1 MNFEIS
7 LIFYNFARLFGKIIK
22 RLHKMKLE
30 QNRIDD
36 LNLQLTL
43 SVAGEDYADNRK
55 KKLNDYR
62 KKAEFKGFRK
72 GMVPMSLV
80 EKLYG
85 QQARVDAVNDVIA
98 EGLNNFINENNL
110 RVLGE
115 PLPSED
121 TPHNDWSA
129 DNEFVFKFDIAQNPE
144 VSFELSKEDEVV
156 YYTITATEAAKKEMK
171 ENLLRQYGNLEEGD
185 AAKEEDFIIVDFEQ
199 GETKVEGTY
208 VAIRNVAEA
217 VRSTFVGVKAGDVLD
232 VNVNEAFEN
241 ETDRSSMLKINK
253 AELANLDPMFK
264 MTVRNVK
271 TFVSAPLVE
280 ETFEKIF
287 GVKTEAEFDAK
298 IEEKL
303 RAEYSQ
309 EADFR
314 FSKDAKNFLLE
325 KANVAIAEDF
335 LKRWVYVVNEGKFTM
350 EDIEK
355 DWALFIVDYKW
366 QMVRNYLMKK
376 YDVKIEEADLL
387 ASAKGFAAYQF
398 AMYGMNNVPE
408 EQLEAFA
415 KNILSQEEQG
425 RRILDQVEN
434 EKTFAAVRE
443 VVTLKKK
450 KISVEK
456 FRELN

>member
-1 MNFEIS
+1 
-7 LIFYNFARLFGKIIK
+7 
-22 RLHKMKLE
+22 MKLE

-36 LNLQLTL
+36 LNLELTIT
-43 SVAGEDYADNRK
+43 VAPEDYEDNRK
-55 KKLNDYR
+55 KRLNDYR
-62 KKAEFKGFRK
+62 KKADFKGFRK

-80 EKLYG
+80 EKMYG
-85 QQARVDAVNDVIA
+85 PQALGDSVNDAVATQLNSFIQEND
-98 EGLNNFINENNL
+98 LH
-110 RVLGE
+110 VLGE

-121 TPHNDWSA
+121 QPENAWVA
-129 DNEFVFKFDIAQNPE
+129 GNEFTFKFDIAENPE
-144 VSFELSKEDEVV
+144 ISFELSKDDEVT
-156 YYTITATEAAKKEMK
+156 YYTITVTEAAKNEMK
-171 ENLLRQYGNLEEGD
+171 NNLLRQYGSLEEGE

-208 VAIRNVAEA
+208 VALRNVAEA
-217 VRSTFVGVKAGDVLD
+217 ARASFVGVKPGDVLD

-241 ETDRSSMLKINK
+241 ETDRASMLKVSK
-253 AELANLDPMFK
+253 DELATLDPMFK
-264 MTVRNVK
+264 MTVKNVK
-271 TFVSAPLVE
+271 TFVNAPLTE

-298 IEEKL
+298 VEERI
-303 RAEYSQ
+303 RAEYAQ

-314 FSKDAKNFLLE
+314 FSKDAKTYLLE
-325 KANVAIAEDF
+325 KANVTVAEKF
-335 LKRWVYVVNEGKFTM
+335 LKRWIYVINDGKFSM

-355 DWALFIVDYKW
+355 DWAYFIVDYKW
-366 QMVRNYLMKK
+366 QMVRSYLMQK
-376 YDVKIEEADLL
+376 YNVQIEEADLL

-443 VVTLKKK
+443 VVSLKKK

>member
-1 MNFEIS
+1 M
-7 LIFYNFARLFGKIIK
+7 KI
-22 RLHKMKLE
+22 E

-36 LNLQLTL
+36 LNLELTL
-43 SVAGEDYADNRK
+43 SVSAEDYADSRK
-55 KKLNDYR
+55 KKINDFR
-62 KKAEFKGFRK
+62 KKADIRGFRK

-80 EKLYG
+80 EKMYG
-85 QQARVDAVNDVIA
+85 QQALADSVNDVISA
-98 EGLNNFINENNL
+98 ALNDFIRENEL
-110 RVLGE
+110 KVLGE

-121 TPHNDWSA
+121 NPQNDWA
-129 DNEFVFKFDIAQNPE
+129 NAGDFTFKFDIAQNPE
-144 VSFELSKEDEVV
+144 VSFELSKDDEIV
-156 YYTITATEAAKKEMK
+156 YYTITVTEAAKKEMK
-171 ENLLRQYGNLEEGD
+171 DNLLKQYGSLEDGKK
-185 AAKEEDFIIVDFEQ
+185 AKADDFIIVDFEQ

-208 VAIRNVAEA
+208 VALRNVAEA
-217 VRSTFVGVKAGDVLD
+217 VRKSFVGVKPGDVLD

-241 ETDRSSMLKINK
+241 ETDRASMLKVSK
-253 AELANLDPMFK
+253 DELATLDPMFK
-264 MTVRNVK
+264 MTVQSVK
-271 TFVSAPLVE
+271 TFVNAPLTE

-287 GVKTEAEFDAK
+287 GVKTEEEFDAK
-298 IEEKL
+298 IEERI
-303 RAEYSQ
+303 RAEYAQ

-314 FSKDAKNFLLE
+314 FSKDAKTYLLE
-325 KANVAIAEDF
+325 KANLTIAEKF
-335 LKRWVYVVNEGKFTM
+335 LKRWIYVINEGKFTM

-355 DWALFIVDYKW
+355 DWDLFIVDYKW
-366 QMVRNYLMKK
+366 QMVRGYLMDK
-376 YDVKIEEADLL
+376 YGVKIEEADLL

-450 KISVEK
+450 KISVDK

>member
-1 MNFEIS
+1 M
-7 LIFYNFARLFGKIIK
+7 KI
-22 RLHKMKLE
+22 E
-30 QNRIDD
+30 QNRIDE
-36 LNLQLTL
+36 LNLELTIA
-43 SVAGEDYADNRK
+43 VAAEDYAENRK
-55 KKLNDYR
+55 KRVNDYR

-72 GMVPMSLV
+72 GMVPMGLV

-98 EGLNNFINENNL
+98 ESLNNFINENNL

-129 DNEFVFKFDIAQNPE
+129 DNEFTFKFDIALNPE
-144 VSFELSKEDEVV
+144 VSFELSKEDEVP
-156 YYTITATEAAKKEMK
+156 YYTITVTAEAKEEMK
-171 ENLLRQYGNLEEGD
+171 NNLLKQYGSLEEGET
-185 AAKEEDFIIVDFEQ
+185 AKEEDFIIVDFEQ
-199 GETKVEGTY
+199 GDMKVEGTY
-208 VAIRNVAEA
+208 VAVRNVAEPA
-217 VRSTFVGVKAGDVLD
+217 RASFVGVKAGDVLD

-241 ETDRSSMLKINK
+241 ETDRSSMLKVAK
-253 AELANLDPMFK
+253 DELANLDPMFK
-264 MTVRNVK
+264 MTVKNVK
-271 TFVSAPLVE
+271 TFVNAPAVE

-298 IEEKL
+298 VEERI
-303 RAEYSQ
+303 RAEYAQ

-314 FSKDAKNFLLE
+314 FGKDAKDFLLA
-325 KANVAIAEDF
+325 KADVKVAENF

-355 DWALFIVDYKW
+355 DWEFFIADYKW
-366 QMVRNYLMKK
+366 QMVRSFLMKK

-425 RRILDQVEN
+425 RRILDKVEDD
-434 EKTFAAVRE
+434 KTFAAVRE

-456 FRELN
+456 FRELK

>member
-1 MNFEIS
+1 M
-7 LIFYNFARLFGKIIK
+7 KI
-22 RLHKMKLE
+22 E

-36 LNLQLTL
+36 LNIELTL
-43 SVAGEDYADNRK
+43 TVAAEDYAESRK
-55 KKLNDYR
+55 KRLAEFR
-62 KKAEFKGFRK
+62 KKAEIKGFRK

-80 EKLYG
+80 EKMYG
-85 QQARVDAVNDVIA
+85 QNALVDAVNDAIS
-98 EGLNNFINENNL
+98 EGLNNYIHENNL

-115 PLPSED
+115 PLPSEE
-121 TPHNDWSA
+121 HIQ
-129 DNEFVFKFDIAQNPE
+129 NEWEAGKEFTFKFDLALNPE
-144 VSFELSKEDEVV
+144 ISFELSKEDEVV
-156 YYTITATEAAKKEMK
+156 YYTITVTEAAKKEMR
-171 ENLLRQYGNLEEGD
+171 ENLLRQYGSLENGE

-199 GETKVEGTY
+199 GDMKVEGTY
-208 VAIRNVAEA
+208 VALRNVAEA
-217 VRSTFVGVKAGDVLD
+217 ARKSFVGVKSGDVLD

-241 ETDRSSMLKINK
+241 ETDRASMLKVGK
-253 AELANLDPMFK
+253 EELAALDPMFK
-264 MTVRNVK
+264 MTVQAVK
-271 TFVSAPLVE
+271 TFVNAPMTE

-287 GVKTEAEFDAK
+287 GVKTEAEFEAK
-298 IEEKL
+298 IEERI
-303 RAEYSQ
+303 RAEYAQ

-314 FSKDAKNFLLE
+314 FSKDAKAYLLE
-325 KANVAIAEDF
+325 KANVTVAEKF
-335 LKRWVYVVNEGKFTM
+335 LKRWIYVINDGKFTM

-355 DWALFIVDYKW
+355 DWDLFIVDYKW
-366 QMVRNYLMKK
+366 QMVRNFLMEK
-376 YDVKIEEADLL
+376 YGVKVEEADLL

-456 FRELN
+456 FRELK

>member
-1 MNFEIS
+1 
-7 LIFYNFARLFGKIIK
+7 
-22 RLHKMKLE
+22 MKLE

-36 LNLQLTL
+36 LNLELTIT
-43 SVAGEDYADNRK
+43 VAAEDYADNRK
-55 KKLNDYR
+55 KRLNDYR

-80 EKLYG
+80 EKMYG
-85 QQARVDAVNDVIA
+85 PSALVDSVNDVVA
-98 EGLNNFINENNL
+98 SELNNFISENNL

-121 TPHNDWSA
+121 QPETEWVA
-129 DNEFVFKFDIAQNPE
+129 GNEFTFKFDIAENPE
-144 VSFELSKEDEVV
+144 ISFELSKDDEVT
-156 YYTITATEAAKKEMK
+156 YYTITVTEAAKNEMK
-171 ENLLRQYGNLEEGD
+171 DNLLRQYGSLEEGE

-208 VAIRNVAEA
+208 VALRNVAEA
-217 VRSTFVGVKAGDVLD
+217 ARKAFVGVKPGDVLD

-241 ETDRSSMLKINK
+241 ETDRASMLKVNK
-253 AELANLDPMFK
+253 DELATLDPMFK
-264 MTVRNVK
+264 MTVKNVK
-271 TFVSAPLVE
+271 TFVNAPLTE

-298 IEEKL
+298 VEERI
-303 RAEYSQ
+303 RAEYAQ

-314 FSKDAKNFLLE
+314 FSKDAKTYLLD
-325 KANVAIAEDF
+325 KANVTIAEKF
-335 LKRWVYVVNEGKFTM
+335 LKRWVYVVNDGKFTM

-366 QMVRNYLMKK
+366 QMVRSYLMNK
-376 YDVKIEEADLL
+376 YNVKIEEADLL

>member
-1 MNFEIS
+1 
-7 LIFYNFARLFGKIIK
+7 
-22 RLHKMKLE
+22 MKLD

-36 LNLQLTL
+36 LNLELTL
-43 SVAGEDYADNRK
+43 TVANEDYADSRK

-80 EKLYG
+80 EKMYG
-85 QQARVDAVNDVIA
+85 QSALVDAVNDVVS
-98 EGLNNFINENNL
+98 EGLNNFIHENNL

-121 TPHNDWSA
+121 QPQTEWVA
-129 DNEFVFKFDIAQNPE
+129 GNEFVFKFDIAENPE
-144 VSFELSKEDEVV
+144 VSFELSKDDEIV
-156 YYTITATEAAKKEMK
+156 YYTINVTEAAKKEMK
-171 ENLLRQYGNLEEGD
+171 ENLLKQYGSLEEGKK
-185 AAKEEDFIIVDFEQ
+185 AKEDDFIIVDFEQ
-199 GETKVEGTY
+199 GDMKVEGTY
-208 VAIRNVAEA
+208 VALRNVAEA
-217 VRSTFVGVKAGDVLD
+217 VRKSFVGVKPGDVLD

-241 ETDRSSMLKINK
+241 ETDRSSMLKVSK
-253 AELANLDPMFK
+253 EEMANLDPMFK
-264 MTVRNVK
+264 MTVKNVK
-271 TFVSAPLVE
+271 TFVNAPLVE

-287 GVKTEAEFDAK
+287 GVKTEEEFDAK
-298 IEEKL
+298 IEERI
-303 RAEYSQ
+303 RAEYAQ

-314 FSKDAKNFLLE
+314 FSKDAKNYLLD
-325 KANVAIAEDF
+325 KACVQIAEKF

-355 DWALFIVDYKW
+355 DWDLFIIDYKW
-366 QMVRNYLMKK
+366 QMVRNYLMQK
-376 YDVKIEEADLL
+376 YNVKIEEADLL

-398 AMYGMNNVPE
+398 AMYGMNNVPD
-408 EQLEAFA
+408 EQLESFA

-443 VVTLKKK
+443 VVSLKKK

-456 FRELN
+456 FRELK

>member
-1 MNFEIS
+1 M
-7 LIFYNFARLFGKIIK
+7 KI
-22 RLHKMKLE
+22 E

-36 LNLQLTL
+36 LNIELALT
-43 SVAGEDYADNRK
+43 VTPEDYSDSK
-55 KKLNDYR
+55 KKRLADFR
-62 KKAEFKGFRK
+62 KKAEIKGFRK

-80 EKLYG
+80 EKMYG
-85 QQARVDAVNDVIA
+85 QTALVDAVNDVIA
-98 EGLNNFINENNL
+98 AGLNNFIQENDL

-115 PLPSED
+115 PLPAEE
-121 TPHNDWSA
+121 HIANDWN
-129 DNEFVFKFDIAQNPE
+129 DGNDFNFKFDLALNPE
-144 VSFELSKEDEVV
+144 VSFELSKEDEVT
-156 YYTITATEAAKKEMK
+156 YYTITVTEAAKKEMK
-171 ENLLRQYGNLEEGD
+171 NNLLKQYGSLEEGKK
-185 AAKEEDFIIVDFEQ
+185 AKEEDFIIVDFEQ
-199 GETKVEGTY
+199 GDMKVEGTY

-217 VRSTFVGVKAGDVLD
+217 ARASFIGVKPGDVLD
-232 VNVNEAFEN
+232 VNVTEAFEN
-241 ETDRSSMLKINK
+241 ETDRSSMLKVSK
-253 AELANLDPMFK
+253 DELANLDPMFK
-264 MTVRNVK
+264 MTVKNVK
-271 TFVSAPLVE
+271 TFVNAPATE

-287 GVKTEAEFDAK
+287 GVKTEEEFDAK
-298 IEEKL
+298 IEERI
-303 RAEYSQ
+303 RAEYAQ

-314 FSKDAKNFLLE
+314 FSKDAKTFLLE
-325 KANVAIAEDF
+325 KADVQIAEKF
-335 LKRWVYVVNEGKFTM
+335 LKRWVFVVNEGKFSM

-355 DWALFIVDYKW
+355 DWDLFIVDYKW
-366 QMVRNYLMKK
+366 QMVRNFLMKK
-376 YDVKIEEADLL
+376 YNVNVEEADLL

-456 FRELN
+456 FRELK

>member
-1 MNFEIS
+1 
-7 LIFYNFARLFGKIIK
+7 
-22 RLHKMKLE
+22 MKLE

-36 LNLQLTL
+36 LNLELTIT
-43 SVAGEDYADNRK
+43 VAAEDYAENRK
-55 KKLNDYR
+55 KRLNDYR

-80 EKLYG
+80 EKMYG
-85 QQARVDAVNDVIA
+85 PSALVDSVNDVVA
-98 EGLNNFINENNL
+98 EQLNSFIQENNL

-115 PLPSED
+115 PLPSENQPE
-121 TPHNDWSA
+121 TEWVA
-129 DNEFVFKFDIAQNPE
+129 GNEFTFKFDIAQNPE
-144 VSFELSKEDEVV
+144 ISFELSKEDEVT
-156 YYTITATEAAKKEMK
+156 YYTITVTEAAKNEMK
-171 ENLLRQYGNLEEGD
+171 DNLLRQYGSLEEGE

-199 GETKVEGTY
+199 GENKVEGTY
-208 VAIRNVAEA
+208 VALRNVAEA
-217 VRSTFVGVKAGDVLD
+217 ARASFVGVKAGDVLD

-241 ETDRSSMLKINK
+241 ETDRASMLKVSK
-253 AELANLDPMFK
+253 DELATLDPMFK
-264 MTVRNVK
+264 MTVKNVK
-271 TFVSAPLVE
+271 TFVNAPLVE

-298 IEEKL
+298 VEERI
-303 RAEYSQ
+303 RAEYAQ

-314 FSKDAKNFLLE
+314 FSKDAKDYLLE
-325 KANVAIAEDF
+325 KADVTVAEKF

-355 DWALFIVDYKW
+355 DWDLFIIDYKW
-366 QMVRNYLMKK
+366 QMVRNYLIQK
-376 YDVKIEEADLL
+376 YNVQIEEADLL

-415 KNILSQEEQG
+415 KNILSQEDQG

-456 FRELN
+456 FRELK

>member
-1 MNFEIS
+1 MNIS
-7 LIFYNFARLFGKIIK
+7 
-22 RLHKMKLE
+22 

-36 LNLQLTL
+36 LNLELTL
-43 SVAGEDYADNRK
+43 TIAKEDYADSFK
-55 KKLNDYR
+55 KKLADFR
-62 KKAEFKGFRK
+62 KKADIKGFRK

-80 EKLYG
+80 EKMYG
-85 QQARVDAVNDVIA
+85 QNALVDAVNDVIS
-98 EGLNNFINENNL
+98 EGLNNFVHENNL
-110 RVLGE
+110 KVLGE
-115 PLPSED
+115 PLPSEE
-121 TPHNDWSA
+121 HIQ
-129 DNEFVFKFDIAQNPE
+129 NEWVNGSEFTFKFDLAQNPE
-144 VSFELSKEDEVV
+144 ISFELSKEDEVT
-156 YYTITATEAAKKEMK
+156 YYTITVTEAAKNEMK
-171 ENLLRQYGNLEEGD
+171 DNLLKQYGSLEEGE
-185 AAKEEDFIIVDFEQ
+185 AAKADDFIIVDFEQ
-199 GETKVEGTY
+199 GDMKVEGTY
-208 VAIRNVAEA
+208 VALRSVAEA
-217 VRSTFVGVKAGDVLD
+217 ARASFVGVKAGDVLD

-241 ETDRSSMLKINK
+241 ETDRASMLKVNK
-253 AELANLDPMFK
+253 DELATLDPMFK
-264 MTVRNVK
+264 MTVKNVK
-271 TFVSAPLVE
+271 TFVNAPLVE

-298 IEEKL
+298 VEERI
-303 RAEYSQ
+303 RAEYAQ

-314 FSKDAKNFLLE
+314 FSKDAKTFLLE
-325 KANVAIAEDF
+325 KANVTVAEKF
-335 LKRWVYVVNEGKFTM
+335 LKRWIYVINDGKFTM

-355 DWALFIVDYKW
+355 DWDLFIVDYKW
-366 QMVRNYLMKK
+366 QMVRGYLMEK
-376 YDVKIEEADLL
+376 YGVKVEEADLL

-456 FRELN
+456 FRELK

>member
-1 MNFEIS
+1 M
-7 LIFYNFARLFGKIIK
+7 KI
-22 RLHKMKLE
+22 E

-36 LNLQLTL
+36 LNLELTL
-43 SVAGEDYADNRK
+43 TVAAEDYAESRK
-55 KKLNDYR
+55 KRLSDFR
-62 KKAEFKGFRK
+62 KKAEIKGFRK

-80 EKLYG
+80 EKMYG
-85 QQARVDAVNDVIA
+85 QNALVDAVNDAIS
-98 EGLNNFINENNL
+98 EGLNNFIQENNL

-115 PLPSED
+115 PLPSEE
-121 TPHNDWSA
+121 HIQ
-129 DNEFVFKFDIAQNPE
+129 NEWVDGSEFTFKFDLAQNPE
-144 VSFELSKEDEVV
+144 ISFELSKEDEVV
-156 YYTITATEAAKKEMK
+156 YYTITVTEAAKKEMR
-171 ENLLRQYGNLEEGD
+171 ENLLKQYGSLEEGEN
-185 AAKEEDFIIVDFEQ
+185 AKEDDFIIVDFEQ

-208 VAIRNVAEA
+208 VALRNVAEPA
-217 VRSTFVGVKAGDVLD
+217 KSSFVGVKAGDVLD
-232 VNVNEAFEN
+232 VNVNEAFVN
-241 ETDRSSMLKINK
+241 ETDRASMLKINK
-253 AELANLDPMFK
+253 DELATLDPMFK
-264 MTVRNVK
+264 MTVKNVK
-271 TFVSAPLVE
+271 TFVGAPMTE

-287 GVKTEAEFDAK
+287 GVKTEAEFEAK
-298 IEEKL
+298 IEERL
-303 RAEYSQ
+303 RAEYAQ

-314 FSKDAKNFLLE
+314 FSKDAKAFLLE
-325 KANVAIAEDF
+325 KANVTVAEKF
-335 LKRWVYVVNEGKFTM
+335 LKRWIYVINEGKFTM

-355 DWALFIVDYKW
+355 DWDLFIADYKW
-366 QMVRNYLMKK
+366 QMVRSFLMEK
-376 YDVKIEEADLL
+376 YGVKVEEADLL

-456 FRELN
+456 FRELK

>member
-1 MNFEIS
+1 M
-7 LIFYNFARLFGKIIK
+7 KI
-22 RLHKMKLE
+22 E

-36 LNLQLTL
+36 LNIELTL
-43 SVAGEDYADNRK
+43 TVAAEDYAESRK
-55 KKLNDYR
+55 KRLAEFR
-62 KKAEFKGFRK
+62 KKAEIKGFRK

-80 EKLYG
+80 EKMYG
-85 QQARVDAVNDVIA
+85 QNALVDAVNDAIS
-98 EGLNNFINENNL
+98 EGLNNYIHENNL

-115 PLPSED
+115 PLPSEE
-121 TPHNDWSA
+121 HIQ
-129 DNEFVFKFDIAQNPE
+129 NEWEAGKEFTFKFDLALNPE
-144 VSFELSKEDEVV
+144 ISFELSKEDEVT
-156 YYTITATEAAKKEMK
+156 YYTITVTEAAKKEMR
-171 ENLLRQYGNLEEGD
+171 ENLLRQYGSLENGE

-199 GETKVEGTY
+199 GDMKVEGTY
-208 VAIRNVAEA
+208 VALRNVAEA
-217 VRSTFVGVKAGDVLD
+217 ARKSFVGVKSGDVLD

-241 ETDRSSMLKINK
+241 ETDRASMLKVGK
-253 AELANLDPMFK
+253 EELAAMDPMFK
-264 MTVRNVK
+264 MTVQAVK
-271 TFVSAPLVE
+271 TFVNAPMTE

-287 GVKTEAEFDAK
+287 GVKTEAEFEAK
-298 IEEKL
+298 IEERI
-303 RAEYSQ
+303 RAEYAQ

-314 FSKDAKNFLLE
+314 FSKDAKTFLLE
-325 KANVAIAEDF
+325 KANVTVAEKF
-335 LKRWVYVVNEGKFTM
+335 LKRWIYVINDGKFTM

-355 DWALFIVDYKW
+355 DWDLFIVDYKW
-366 QMVRNYLMKK
+366 QMVRSYLMEK
-376 YDVKIEEADLL
+376 YGVKVEEADLL

-456 FRELN
+456 FRELK

>member
-1 MNFEIS
+1 
-7 LIFYNFARLFGKIIK
+7 
-22 RLHKMKLE
+22 MKLE

-36 LNLQLTL
+36 LNLQVTLTV
-43 SVAGEDYADNRK
+43 SAEDYADSRK

-62 KKAEFKGFRK
+62 RKAEFKGFRK

-80 EKLYG
+80 EKMYG
-85 QQARVDAVNDVIA
+85 QQALGDSVNDVISTA
-98 EGLNNFINENNL
+98 LNDFIQENNL
-110 RVLGE
+110 KVLGE

-121 TPHNDWSA
+121 NPENTWEAGA
-129 DNEFVFKFDIAQNPE
+129 DFTFKFDIAQNPE
-144 VSFELSKEDEVV
+144 VSFELSKDDEII
-156 YYTITATEAAKKEMK
+156 YYTITVTEEAKNEMK
-171 ENLLRQYGNLEEGD
+171 NNLLRQYGSLEEGET
-185 AAKEEDFIIVDFEQ
+185 AKEEDFIIVDFEQ

-208 VAIRNVAEA
+208 VALRNVAEA
-217 VRSTFVGVKAGDVLD
+217 ARASFIGVKAGDVLD

-241 ETDRSSMLKINK
+241 ETDRASMLKVSK
-253 AELANLDPMFK
+253 EELAQLDPMFK
-264 MTVRNVK
+264 MTVTNVK
-271 TFVSAPLVE
+271 TFVNAPLTE
-280 ETFEKIF
+280 ETFEKVF
-287 GVKTEAEFDAK
+287 GVKTEAEFNAR
-298 IEEKL
+298 IEERI
-303 RAEYSQ
+303 RAEYAQ

-314 FSKDAKNFLLE
+314 FSKDAKNYLLE
-325 KANVAIAEDF
+325 KAGVNVAENF

-355 DWALFIVDYKW
+355 DWDLFIIDYKW
-366 QMVRNYLMKK
+366 QMVRNYLMQK
-376 YDVKIEEADLL
+376 YNVKIEEADLL

-443 VVTLKKK
+443 VVSLKKK

-456 FRELN
+456 FRELK

>member
-1 MNFEIS
+1 
-7 LIFYNFARLFGKIIK
+7 
-22 RLHKMKLE
+22 MKLE

-36 LNLQLTL
+36 LNLELTIT
-43 SVAGEDYADNRK
+43 VAPEDYEDNRK
-55 KKLNDYR
+55 KRLNDYR
-62 KKAEFKGFRK
+62 KKADFKGFRK

-80 EKLYG
+80 EKMYG
-85 QQARVDAVNDVIA
+85 PQALGDSVNDAVA
-98 EGLNNFINENNL
+98 TQLNSFIQENNL

-121 TPHNDWSA
+121 QPETVWVA
-129 DNEFVFKFDIAQNPE
+129 GNEFTFKFDIAENPE
-144 VSFELSKEDEVV
+144 ISFELSKDDEVT
-156 YYTITATEAAKKEMK
+156 YYTITVTEAAKNEMK
-171 ENLLRQYGNLEEGD
+171 NNLLRQYGSLEEGE

-208 VAIRNVAEA
+208 VALRNVAEA
-217 VRSTFVGVKAGDVLD
+217 ARASFVGVKPGDVLD

-241 ETDRSSMLKINK
+241 ETDRASMLKVSK
-253 AELANLDPMFK
+253 DELATLDPMFK
-264 MTVRNVK
+264 MTVKNVK
-271 TFVSAPLVE
+271 TFVNAPLTE

-298 IEEKL
+298 VEERI
-303 RAEYSQ
+303 RAEYAR

-314 FSKDAKNFLLE
+314 FSKDAKTYLLE
-325 KANVAIAEDF
+325 KANVTVAEKF
-335 LKRWVYVVNEGKFTM
+335 LKRWIYVINDGKFSM

-355 DWALFIVDYKW
+355 DWAYFIVDYKW
-366 QMVRNYLMKK
+366 QMVRSYLMQK
-376 YDVKIEEADLL
+376 YNVQIEEADLL

-443 VVTLKKK
+443 VVSLKKK

>member
-1 MNFEIS
+1 M
-7 LIFYNFARLFGKIIK
+7 KI
-22 RLHKMKLE
+22 E

-36 LNLQLTL
+36 LNLELTL
-43 SVAGEDYADNRK
+43 SVSAEDYADSRK
-55 KKLNDYR
+55 KKLNDFR
-62 KKAEFKGFRK
+62 KKADIRGFRK

-80 EKLYG
+80 EKMYG
-85 QQARVDAVNDVIA
+85 QQALADAVNDVISA
-98 EGLNNFINENNL
+98 ALNDFIRENEL
-110 RVLGE
+110 KVLGE

-121 TPHNDWSA
+121 NPENDWTNA
-129 DNEFVFKFDIAQNPE
+129 GDFTFKFDIAQNPE
-144 VSFELSKEDEVV
+144 VSFELSKDDEIV
-156 YYTITATEAAKKEMK
+156 YYTITVTEAAKKEMK
-171 ENLLRQYGNLEEGD
+171 DNLLKQYGSLEDGKK
-185 AAKEEDFIIVDFEQ
+185 AKADDFIIVDFEQ

-208 VAIRNVAEA
+208 VALRNVSEA
-217 VRSTFVGVKAGDVLD
+217 VRESFVGVKPGDVLD

-241 ETDRSSMLKINK
+241 ETDRASMLKVSK
-253 AELANLDPMFK
+253 DELATLDPMFK
-264 MTVRNVK
+264 MTVQSVK
-271 TFVSAPLVE
+271 TFVNAPLTE

-287 GVKTEAEFDAK
+287 GVKTEEEFDAK
-298 IEEKL
+298 IEERI
-303 RAEYSQ
+303 RAEYAQ

-314 FSKDAKNFLLE
+314 FSKDAKTYLLE
-325 KANVAIAEDF
+325 KANLTIAEKF
-335 LKRWVYVVNEGKFTM
+335 LKRWIYVINEGKFTM

-355 DWALFIVDYKW
+355 DWDLFIVDYKW
-366 QMVRNYLMKK
+366 QMVRGYLMDK
-376 YDVKIEEADLL
+376 YGVKIEEADLL

-415 KNILSQEEQG
+415 KNILAQEEQG

-450 KISVEK
+450 KISVDK

>member
-1 MNFEIS
+1 M
-7 LIFYNFARLFGKIIK
+7 KI
-22 RLHKMKLE
+22 E

-36 LNLQLTL
+36 LNLELTL
-43 SVAGEDYADNRK
+43 SVSAEDYADSRK
-55 KKLNDYR
+55 KKLNDFR
-62 KKAEFKGFRK
+62 KKADIRGFRK

-80 EKLYG
+80 EKMYG
-85 QQARVDAVNDVIA
+85 QQALADAVNDVISA
-98 EGLNNFINENNL
+98 ALNDFIRENEL
-110 RVLGE
+110 KVLGE

-121 TPHNDWSA
+121 NPQNDWA
-129 DNEFVFKFDIAQNPE
+129 NAGDFTFKFDIAQNPE
-144 VSFELSKEDEVV
+144 VSFELSKDDEIV
-156 YYTITATEAAKKEMK
+156 YYTITVTEAAKKEMK
-171 ENLLRQYGNLEEGD
+171 DNLLKQYGSLEDGKK
-185 AAKEEDFIIVDFEQ
+185 AKADDFIIVDFEQ

-208 VAIRNVAEA
+208 VALRNVAEA
-217 VRSTFVGVKAGDVLD
+217 VRKSFVGVKPGDVLD

-241 ETDRSSMLKINK
+241 ETDRASMLKVSK
-253 AELANLDPMFK
+253 DELATLDPMFK
-264 MTVRNVK
+264 MTVQSVK
-271 TFVSAPLVE
+271 TFVNAPLTE

-287 GVKTEAEFDAK
+287 GVKTEEEFDAK
-298 IEEKL
+298 IEERI
-303 RAEYSQ
+303 RAEYAQ

-314 FSKDAKNFLLE
+314 FSKDAKTYLLE
-325 KANVAIAEDF
+325 KANLTIAEKF
-335 LKRWVYVVNEGKFTM
+335 LKRWIYVINEGKFTM

-355 DWALFIVDYKW
+355 DWDLFIVDYKW
-366 QMVRNYLMKK
+366 QMVRGYLMDK
-376 YDVKIEEADLL
+376 YGVKVEEADLL

-415 KNILSQEEQG
+415 KNILAQEEQG

-450 KISVEK
+450 KISVDK

>member
-1 MNFEIS
+1 MNIS
-7 LIFYNFARLFGKIIK
+7 
-22 RLHKMKLE
+22 

-36 LNLQLTL
+36 LNLELTL
-43 SVAGEDYADNRK
+43 TITKEDYADSLK
-55 KKLNDYR
+55 KKLADFR
-62 KKAEFKGFRK
+62 KKADIKGFRK

-80 EKLYG
+80 EKMYG
-85 QQARVDAVNDVIA
+85 QNALVDAVNDVIS
-98 EGLNNFINENNL
+98 EGLNNFIRENNL

-115 PLPSED
+115 PLPSEE
-121 TPHNDWSA
+121 HIQ
-129 DNEFVFKFDIAQNPE
+129 NEWVNGSEFTFKFDLAQNPE
-144 VSFELSKEDEVV
+144 ISFELSKDDEIT
-156 YYTITATEAAKKEMK
+156 YYTITVTEAAKNEMK
-171 ENLLRQYGNLEEGD
+171 DNLLKQYGSLEEGE
-185 AAKEEDFIIVDFEQ
+185 AAKADDFIIVDFEQ
-199 GETKVEGTY
+199 GDMKVEGTY
-208 VAIRNVAEA
+208 VAIRSVAEA
-217 VRSTFVGVKAGDVLD
+217 AKASFVGVKAGDVLD

-241 ETDRSSMLKINK
+241 ETDRASMLKVGK
-253 AELANLDPMFK
+253 EELATLDPMFK
-264 MTVRNVK
+264 MTVKNVK
-271 TFVSAPLVE
+271 TFVNAPLVE

-298 IEEKL
+298 IEERI
-303 RAEYSQ
+303 RAEYAQ

-314 FSKDAKNFLLE
+314 FSKDAKAFLLE
-325 KANVAIAEDF
+325 KANVTVAEKF
-335 LKRWVYVVNEGKFTM
+335 LKRWIYVINEGKFTM

-355 DWALFIVDYKW
+355 DWDLFIVDYKW
-366 QMVRNYLMKK
+366 QMVRGYLMEK
-376 YDVKIEEADLL
+376 YGVKVEEADLL

-456 FRELN
+456 FRELK

>member
-1 MNFEIS
+1 
-7 LIFYNFARLFGKIIK
+7 
-22 RLHKMKLE
+22 MKLE

-36 LNLQLTL
+36 LNLELTL
-43 SVAGEDYADNRK
+43 TVGAEDYADNRK

-62 KKAEFKGFRK
+62 RKAEFKGFRK

-80 EKLYG
+80 EKMYG
-85 QQARVDAVNDVIA
+85 QSALVDSVNDVISS
-98 EGLNNFINENNL
+98 ELNKFINDNNL

-115 PLPSED
+115 PLPSENQPE
-121 TPHNDWSA
+121 TEWVA
-129 DNEFVFKFDIAQNPE
+129 GNEFTFKFDIAENPE
-144 VSFELSKEDEVV
+144 ISFELSKDDQVT
-156 YYTITATEAAKKEMK
+156 YYTITVTEAAKNEMRD
-171 ENLLRQYGNLEEGD
+171 NLLRQYGSLEEGET
-185 AAKEEDFIIVDFEQ
+185 AKEEDFIIVDFEQ

-208 VAIRNVAEA
+208 VALRNVAEA
-217 VRSTFVGVKAGDVLD
+217 ARKSFVGVKAGDVLD

-241 ETDRSSMLKINK
+241 ETDRASMLKVSK
-253 AELANLDPMFK
+253 DELANLDPMFK
-264 MTVRNVK
+264 MTVKNVK
-271 TFVSAPLVE
+271 TFVNAPLTE

-298 IEEKL
+298 IEERI
-303 RAEYSQ
+303 RAEYAQ

-314 FSKDAKNFLLE
+314 FSKDAKAYLLD
-325 KANVAIAEDF
+325 KANVTIAENF
-335 LKRWVYVVNEGKFTM
+335 LKRWVYVVNDGKFTM

-366 QMVRNYLMKK
+366 KMVRNYLMNK
-376 YDVKIEEADLL
+376 YEVKIEEADLL

>member
-1 MNFEIS
+1 MNIV
-7 LIFYNFARLFGKIIK
+7 
-22 RLHKMKLE
+22 
-30 QNRIDD
+30 QNKIDD
-36 LNLQLTL
+36 LNIELTL
-43 SVAGEDYADNRK
+43 TVAAEDYAESRK
-55 KKLNDYR
+55 KRLAEFR
-62 KKAEFKGFRK
+62 KKAEIKGFRK

-80 EKLYG
+80 EKMYG
-85 QQARVDAVNDVIA
+85 QNALVDSVNDVIS
-98 EGLNNFINENNL
+98 EGLNNYIHENNL

-115 PLPSED
+115 PLPSEE
-121 TPHNDWSA
+121 HIQ
-129 DNEFVFKFDIAQNPE
+129 NEWENGSEFTFKFDLALNPE
-144 VSFELSKEDEVV
+144 ISFELSKEDEVT
-156 YYTITATEAAKKEMK
+156 YYTITVTEAAKKEMK
-171 ENLLRQYGNLEEGD
+171 ENLLRQYGSLENGE

-199 GETKVEGTY
+199 GDMKVEGTY
-208 VAIRNVAEA
+208 VALRNVAEA
-217 VRSTFVGVKAGDVLD
+217 ARKSFVGVKSGDVLD

-241 ETDRSSMLKINK
+241 ETDRASMLKVAK
-253 AELANLDPMFK
+253 DQLASMDPMFK
-264 MTVRNVK
+264 MTVQAVK
-271 TFVSAPLVE
+271 TFVNAPLTE

-298 IEEKL
+298 IEERI
-303 RAEYSQ
+303 RAEYAQ

-314 FSKDAKNFLLE
+314 FSKDAKTYLLE
-325 KANVAIAEDF
+325 KAAVNVAEKF
-335 LKRWVYVVNEGKFTM
+335 LKRWIYVINDGKFTM

-355 DWALFIVDYKW
+355 DWDLFIVDYKW
-366 QMVRNYLMKK
+366 QMVRGYLMEK
-376 YDVKIEEADLL
+376 YGVKVEEADLL

-408 EQLEAFA
+408 EQLESFA

-456 FRELN
+456 FRELK

>member
-1 MNFEIS
+1 M
-7 LIFYNFARLFGKIIK
+7 KI
-22 RLHKMKLE
+22 E

-36 LNLQLTL
+36 LNIELTL
-43 SVAGEDYADNRK
+43 TVAAEDYAESRK
-55 KKLNDYR
+55 KRLSEFR
-62 KKAEFKGFRK
+62 KKAEIKGFRK

-80 EKLYG
+80 EKMYG
-85 QQARVDAVNDVIA
+85 QNALVDAVNDVIS
-98 EGLNNFINENNL
+98 EGLNNYIHENNL

-115 PLPSED
+115 PLPSEE
-121 TPHNDWSA
+121 HIQ
-129 DNEFVFKFDIAQNPE
+129 NEWEAGKEFTFKFDLALNPE
-144 VSFELSKEDEVV
+144 ISFELSKEDEVT
-156 YYTITATEAAKKEMK
+156 YYTITVTEAAKKEMR
-171 ENLLRQYGNLEEGD
+171 ENLLRQYGSLENGE

-199 GETKVEGTY
+199 GDMKVEGTY
-208 VAIRNVAEA
+208 VALRNVAEA
-217 VRSTFVGVKAGDVLD
+217 ARKSFVGVKSGDVLD

-241 ETDRSSMLKINK
+241 ETDRASMLKVGK
-253 AELANLDPMFK
+253 EELAAMDPMFK
-264 MTVRNVK
+264 MTVQAVK
-271 TFVSAPLVE
+271 TFVNAPMTE

-287 GVKTEAEFDAK
+287 GVKTEAEFEAK
-298 IEEKL
+298 IEERI
-303 RAEYSQ
+303 RAEYAQ

-314 FSKDAKNFLLE
+314 FSKDAKTFLLE
-325 KANVAIAEDF
+325 KANVTVAEKF
-335 LKRWVYVVNEGKFTM
+335 LKRWIYVINDGKFTM

-355 DWALFIVDYKW
+355 DWDLFIVDYKW
-366 QMVRNYLMKK
+366 QMVRNFLMEK
-376 YDVKIEEADLL
+376 YGVKVEEADLL

-456 FRELN
+456 FRELK

>member
-1 MNFEIS
+1 M
-7 LIFYNFARLFGKIIK
+7 KI
-22 RLHKMKLE
+22 E

-36 LNLQLTL
+36 LNLELTL
-43 SVAGEDYADNRK
+43 SVVAEDYADSRK
-55 KKLNDYR
+55 KKLNDFR
-62 KKAEFKGFRK
+62 KKADIRGFRK

-80 EKLYG
+80 EKMYG
-85 QQARVDAVNDVIA
+85 QQALADAVNDVISA
-98 EGLNNFINENNL
+98 ALNDFIRENEL
-110 RVLGE
+110 KVLGE

-121 TPHNDWSA
+121 NPQNDWA
-129 DNEFVFKFDIAQNPE
+129 NAGDFTFKFDIAQNPE
-144 VSFELSKEDEVV
+144 VSFELSKDDEIV
-156 YYTITATEAAKKEMK
+156 YYTITVTEAAKKEMK
-171 ENLLRQYGNLEEGD
+171 DNLLKQYGSLEDGKK
-185 AAKEEDFIIVDFEQ
+185 AKADDFIIVDFEQ

-208 VAIRNVAEA
+208 VALRNVAEA
-217 VRSTFVGVKAGDVLD
+217 VRKSFVGVKPGDVLD

-241 ETDRSSMLKINK
+241 ETDRASMLKVSK
-253 AELANLDPMFK
+253 DELATLDPMFK
-264 MTVRNVK
+264 MTVQSVK
-271 TFVSAPLVE
+271 TFVNAPLTE

-287 GVKTEAEFDAK
+287 GVKTEEEFDAK
-298 IEEKL
+298 IEERI
-303 RAEYSQ
+303 RAEYAQ

-314 FSKDAKNFLLE
+314 FSKDAKTYLLE
-325 KANVAIAEDF
+325 KANLTIAEKF
-335 LKRWVYVVNEGKFTM
+335 LKRWIYVINEGKFTM

-355 DWALFIVDYKW
+355 DWDLFIVDYKW
-366 QMVRNYLMKK
+366 QMVRGYLMDK
-376 YDVKIEEADLL
+376 YGVKIEEADLL

-450 KISVEK
+450 KISVDK

>member
-1 MNFEIS
+1 
-7 LIFYNFARLFGKIIK
+7 
-22 RLHKMKLE
+22 MKLE

-36 LNLQLTL
+36 LNLELTL
-43 SVAGEDYADNRK
+43 TVAAEDYADSRK

-80 EKLYG
+80 EKMYG
-85 QQARVDAVNDVIA
+85 PSALVDSVNDVVAA
-98 EGLNNFINENNL
+98 ELNNFIQENNL

-121 TPHNDWSA
+121 QPETEWVA
-129 DNEFVFKFDIAQNPE
+129 GNEFTFKFDIAENPQ
-144 VSFELSKEDEVV
+144 VSFELSKDDEIV
-156 YYTITATEAAKKEMK
+156 YYTITVTEAAKNEMK
-171 ENLLRQYGNLEEGD
+171 DNLLRQYGSLEEGE

-208 VAIRNVAEA
+208 VALRNVSEA
-217 VRSTFVGVKAGDVLD
+217 ARKSFVGVKPGDVLD

-241 ETDRSSMLKINK
+241 ETDRASMLKVNK
-253 AELANLDPMFK
+253 EELAALDPMFK
-264 MTVRNVK
+264 MTVKNVK
-271 TFVSAPLVE
+271 TFVNAPLVE

-287 GVKTEAEFDAK
+287 GVKTEAEFDEK
-298 IEEKL
+298 VEERI
-303 RAEYSQ
+303 RAEYAQ

-314 FSKDAKNFLLE
+314 FSKDAKNYLLE
-325 KANVAIAEDF
+325 KADVTVAEKF
-335 LKRWVYVVNEGKFTM
+335 LKRWIYVINDGKFTM

-366 QMVRNYLMKK
+366 QMVRSYLMEK
-376 YDVKIEEADLL
+376 YNVKIEEADLL

-443 VVTLKKK
+443 VVSLKKK
-450 KISVEK
+450 KISIEK